1 MNRGSDE
8 DQDYLQNHFN
18 SKDTGEDVVKVG
30 ENSVPST
37 LLLHRVLG
45 GQGDGAEDDD
55 DHDESVEE
63 REGDHG
69 VNCQPEP
76 IIRPETEH

>member
-1 MNRGSDE
+1 MNRRSDE

-30 ENSVPST
+30 ENPVPST

-63 REGDHG
+63 GEGDHG
-69 VNCQPEP
+69 VNCQSEA
-76 IIRPETEH
+76 EQESVS